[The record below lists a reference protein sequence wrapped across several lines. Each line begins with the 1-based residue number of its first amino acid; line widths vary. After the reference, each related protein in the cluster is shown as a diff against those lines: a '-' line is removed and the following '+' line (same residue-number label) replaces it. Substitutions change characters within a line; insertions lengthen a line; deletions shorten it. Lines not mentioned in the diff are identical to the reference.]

1 MRHRKNKNASEKE
14 KESARFTRF
23 NGKKLLTKNR
33 NSVIMTG
40 IKDKGVRVEI
50 TRALFHLRG
59 QRAKVRAF
67 MRPWRLSR

>member
-14 KESARFTRF
+14 KEKEKESARFARF

-50 TRALFHLRG
+50 TRALFHFCKACSL
-59 QRAKVRAF
+59 
-67 MRPWRLSR
+67 